1 MFIGKSVV
9 PERIVRKAAIYA
21 RVSTDDQ
28 DVQRQL
34 DETREF
40 LQDVDVDEVV
50 EYPEVVSGAA
60 SASER
65 DVYDRLWDDIAAGDF
80 DLVVVHE
87 ISRLSR
93 LGGTEVYDFIQH
105 CLSHGAGV
113 ESLDVGLSIRVDDP
127 ALKQTLYTMVAN
139 IMGDLAKIEHQQKL
153 ERIQSGIQAAQR
165 AGKWTGRPPRGFYV
179 GEGDTRLHVDVDE
192 FLETREALSRVARG
206 ESKSKV
212 AEESGIAHSTLTRL
226 YSERCDLYLAGAA
239 EDERIDAAMD
249 EIRPL
254 QDLTPEAA
262 GALDAR
268 IRAIVREELEKLD
281 LPDSQEGA

>member
-1 MFIGKSVV
+1 MVDFIYKRRE
-9 PERIVRKAAIYA
+9 PEDTVTRAAIYA

-34 DETREF
+34 EETREF
-40 LQDVDVDEVV
+40 LEAHVEADEVI
-50 EYPEVVSGAA
+50 EYPEVVSGGTRGDQ
-60 SASER
+60 R
-65 DVYDRLWDDIAAGDF
+65 DVYDELWDDIAEGEF
-80 DLVVVHE
+80 DLVVIHE

-105 CLSHGAGV
+105 CLENETGV

-153 ERIQSGIQAAQR
+153 QRIQSGIQSAQK

-179 GEGDTRLHVDVDE
+179 GEDDKRLHVATEE
-192 FLETREALSRVARG
+192 FLETREALARVARG

-212 AEESGIAHSTLTRL
+212 AEDTGIAHSTLTRL
-226 YSERCDLYLAGAA
+226 YKDRRGLYLTGTA
-239 EDERIDAAMD
+239 EDDRVDAAV
-249 EIRPL
+249 EEVRPL
-254 QDLTPEAA
+254 EDLTPEEA

-268 IRAIVREELEKLD
+268 IRTIVREEL
-281 LPDSQEGA
+281 QEGQGR